1 MTRRDILEGNRDL
14 IDLAI
19 GELAARESHPTRIS
33 VQPRPGRLPLVVV
46 HATRVTRIDARL
58 DIPTDDASEQR
69 WFSSRAVRRGR
80 VELDPEEILD
90 RGTKGPVRLEVNGR
104 SGDRLVVRVQRTID
118 LG

>member
-1 MTRRDILEGNRDL
+1 MTRRDVLEGNRDL

-19 GELAARESHPTRIS
+19 AELAARDSYPTRITIE
-33 VQPRPGRLPLVVV
+33 PRPGRPPLVVV

-58 DIPTDDASEQR
+58 DIPTDDGTERR
-69 WFSSRAVRRGR
+69 WFASQRVRHGR

-90 RGTKGPVRLEVNGR
+90 SGTSGSVRLEVNGR
-104 SGDRLVVRVQRTID
+104 NGDKLVTRLQETLE